1 MFLSNSLVSDFCE
14 ADTFWCFTELMSE
27 IRDLYNSQLDADQS
41 SGVVGMMTK
50 LGSLLSLED
59 PALYAQLYQ
68 HMAIKPHYYAFRW
81 ITLLLSQEF
90 PLPEVLHIW
99 DFLFADEARFNF
111 LIKVC
116 CAMLLYVFIFA
127 KFIIM
132 RLSYILIF

>member
-1 MFLSNSLVSDFCE
+1 
-14 ADTFWCFTELMSE
+14 MSE

-59 PALYAQLYQ
+59 PSLYAQLYQ
-68 HMAIKPHYYAFRW
+68 HLAIKPHYYAFRW

-99 DFLFADEARFNF
+99 DFLFADETRFHF

-116 CAMLLYVFIFA
+116 CAMLL
-127 KFIIM
+127 
-132 RLSYILIF
+132 